1 MGQAM
6 AKENENG
13 QERTE
18 QPTGK
23 RLEDARSKGQV
34 AKSPEVS
41 TAFLFAASLLAFYF
55 YIPQV
60 SRDLSSLTA
69 GYLVGLNEWNGTL
82 DSFMVIFKRAVV
94 QMGQL
99 VLPIFAVFMVVGLGS
114 NLIQVG
120 FHVSTEPI
128 MPKFS
133 KLNPI
138 TGFKNK
144 FMSIR
149 SLQMLVKNLAI
160 VAIVGW
166 VAWRAIKR
174 ELPIYPPLM
183 DASANV
189 IVLTIFRSA
198 MRLLWDTILVF
209 AFIAAVD
216 WIFQKRQ
223 HIRDLMMTKQEIK
236 EEMKQSEGDPQIKS
250 RIRSIQL
257 QAARRRMMAEVPK
270 AEVVITNPTHLAIAL
285 KYKRGEM
292 SAPQVVAKGAGP
304 VAARI
309 KETARKAGVPIVEN
323 KPLARAIY
331 KNVELNEFIPEELYK
346 AVAEILAYVYRLKG
360 AA

>member
-1 MGQAM
+1 M

-60 SRDLSSLTA
+60 SRSLTDLTA
-69 GYLVGLNEWNGTL
+69 GYLMGLNEWNGTL
-82 DSFMVIFKRAVV
+82 DGFMDIFKLAVV
-94 QMGQL
+94 QLAQL
-99 VLPIFAVFMVVGLGS
+99 LLPIFAVFMLVGVGS
-114 NLIQVG
+114 NLVQVG
-120 FHVSTEPI
+120 FQVSFEPL

-144 FMSIR
+144 FLSVR
-149 SLQMLVKNLAI
+149 ALQMLVKNLAI
-160 VAIVGW
+160 VAVIGW

-174 ELPIYPPLM
+174 ELPVYPPLM
-183 DASANV
+183 DASTNV

-209 AFIAAVD
+209 ILIAAVD

-223 HIRDLMMTKQEIK
+223 HIRDLMMTKQEVK
-236 EEMKQSEGDPQIKS
+236 EEMKQSEGDPQVKS
-250 RIRSIQL
+250 RIRSIQI

-292 SAPQVVAKGAGP
+292 AAPQVVAKGAGP

-309 KETARKAGVPIVEN
+309 KETARQAGVPIVEN

-331 KNVELNEFIPEELYK
+331 KSVELNEYVPEELYK